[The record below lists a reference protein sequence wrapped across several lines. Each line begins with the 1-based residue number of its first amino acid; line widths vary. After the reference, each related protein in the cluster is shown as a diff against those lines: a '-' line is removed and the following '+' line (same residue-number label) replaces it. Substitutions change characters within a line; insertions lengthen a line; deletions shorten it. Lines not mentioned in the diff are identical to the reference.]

1 MVWTTTLSSK
11 GQMVLPKAVREALG
25 AEPGS
30 KIVLADRQGRIELR
44 AYSGNILK
52 WYGALKVEEPQ
63 DWESVKRES
72 RLARAREVARG
83 PQGD

>member
-44 AYSGNILK
+44 AYNGNFLR
-52 WYGALKVEEPQ
+52 WYGALRVEGPQ
-63 DWESVKRES
+63 DWETVKQES
-72 RLARAREVARG
+72 RRSRAREVGRG
-83 PQGD
+83 AQGN